1 MKFDKWTIRSKFPD
15 DPIEAIIKE
24 KEKAGF
30 ILNPLYDDL
39 SDPYLINDLSKA
51 KSIILSTISDNGKIG
66 IFMDYDADG
75 VCAGAILYKTF
86 KYLGGNCVYYVP
98 QRNEGYGLNKKAIDN
113 FHNQGVDLIIT
124 VDCGIKNIEE
134 VNYANVLGINVVITD
149 HHLIG
154 DSLPKAKA
162 LVHPMLGSG
171 KAFKYYSGAGVA
183 FQLSRAL
190 LDDRQQVKWFLDLAA
205 ISTIADIV
213 PLVGDNRILAKY
225 GFLVLNKTK
234 NIGLKFL
241 IKEAGLEDLKIGSY
255 EVGYI
260 LAPRL
265 NAAGRIAKP
274 EDSFK
279 LLITNSKDEA
289 ETLSAKLNQHNLA
302 RQKQLSESVEEAF
315 SIIAKERLFLKN
327 IIIVKS
333 NWAEGIIGLIAGK
346 ITNQYNRP
354 SIVFTQTDGRLKGSA
369 RSISSIDI
377 VHKLS
382 KFDDLLLSFGG
393 HKQAAG
399 LSLEKDKFDDFKKSI
414 ESDFEKV
421 KKDSFKKEL
430 IIDVLTSIDK
440 IDLTLAKKI
449 EQLAPFGMGNPYP
462 IIGLHGVFLNKI
474 RFVGKDGDHMSL
486 FVCDQDRMCKAILF
500 GYDHSIFEIEE
511 GEKYD
516 IAFKAVVDRW
526 NSKEK
531 INLHIVDVKKNK

>member
-1 MKFDKWTIRSKFPD
+1 MKFDKWTVKSKFPD
-15 DPIEAIIKE
+15 DPLKAIVKE
-24 KEKAGF
+24 KEKNGF

-51 KSIILSTISDNGKIG
+51 KDIILNTISGSNKIG

-86 KYLGGNCVYYVP
+86 KYLGGDCVYYVP
-98 QRNEGYGLNKKAIDN
+98 QRNEGYGLSKKAIDK
-113 FHNQGVDLIIT
+113 FHSQGVDLIIT

-134 VNYANVLGINVVITD
+134 VNYANTLGIKVVITD

-154 DSLPKAKA
+154 NSLPKAKA
-162 LVHPMLGSG
+162 LVHPMLGSS

-213 PLVGDNRILAKY
+213 PLVGDNRILAWY
-225 GFLVLNKTK
+225 GFLVLNKTR

-241 IKEAGLEDLKIGSY
+241 IKEAGLEGLKIGSY

-279 LLITNSKDEA
+279 LLVTNSKDEA
-289 ETLSAKLNQHNLA
+289 KTLSARLNQHNLA

-315 SIIAKERLFLKN
+315 SIIAKEKLFLKN
-327 IIIVKS
+327 IIIVKGDW
-333 NWAEGIIGLIAGK
+333 NEGIIGLIAGK
-346 ITNQYNRP
+346 ITSQYNRP

-369 RSISSIDI
+369 RSISSINI
-377 VHKLS
+377 IRKLS
-382 KFDDLLLSFGG
+382 RFEDLLLSFGG

-399 LSLEKDKFDDFKKSI
+399 LSLEKDKFGDFKKSI
-414 ESDFEKV
+414 ESDFKKI

-440 IDLTLAKKI
+440 IDLKLAKKI

-462 IIGLHGVFLNKI
+462 IISLRGVLLDKI
-474 RFVGKDGDHMSL
+474 RFVGQNGNHMSL
-486 FVCDQDRMCKAILF
+486 FVCDRDRMCKAVLF
-500 GYDHSIFEIEE
+500 DYDHSIFEIEE
-511 GEKYD
+511 GKKYD
-516 IAFKAVVDRW
+516 IAFRAVVNRW
-526 NSKEK
+526 DNKEK
-531 INLHIVDVKKNK
+531 VNLHIIDVKKNK